1 MMLCLCHVP
10 FMQMGM
16 EFDLHIEV
24 VLSVYAFKQNPPA
37 VAALWKQLV
46 NIIKKCKAWIHPL
59 PIHSS

>member
-1 MMLCLCHVP
+1 
-10 FMQMGM
+10 MQMGM

-24 VLSVYAFKQNPPA
+24 VLSVYTFKQNPPA
-37 VAALWKQLV
+37 IAALWKQLV